1 MFSEIGLDFK
11 IVFSAKYLVFSEMGE
26 YLLKERS
33 FRFSVKLLRYF
44 RTLSSDR
51 EFQILKSQLIRSA
64 ASIGANITEGLSGT
78 SRKEL
83 NRYLRISMRSCNETT
98 YWLQLIFEV
107 YSSEV
112 DSEIMEE
119 LLSESSQISKMLS
132 KSIRTLASRSEQIQN

>member
-1 MFSEIGLDFK
+1 
-11 IVFSAKYLVFSEMGE
+11 MGE
-26 YLLKERS
+26 FLLKERS

-44 RTLSSDR
+44 RTLSADR
-51 EFQILKSQLIRSA
+51 EFDILKRQLIRSA

-107 YSSEV
+107 YPSEV
-112 DSEIMEE
+112 DAEIMEE
-119 LLSESSQISKMLS
+119 LTSESSQISKMLS
-132 KSIRTLASRSEQIQN
+132 KSISTLASKPSHVQS

>member
-1 MFSEIGLDFK
+1 
-11 IVFSAKYLVFSEMGE
+11 MGE
-26 YLLKERS
+26 FLLKERS

-44 RTLSSDR
+44 RTLSADR
-51 EFQILKSQLIRSA
+51 EFDILKRQLIRSA

-107 YSSEV
+107 YTSEV
-112 DSEIMEE
+112 DAEIMEE
-119 LLSESSQISKMLS
+119 LTSESAQISKMLS
-132 KSIRTLASRSEQIQN
+132 KSISTLAAKPSQVQN

>member
-1 MFSEIGLDFK
+1 
-11 IVFSAKYLVFSEMGE
+11 MGE
-26 YLLKERS
+26 FLLKERS

-44 RTLSSDR
+44 RTISADR
-51 EFQILKSQLIRSA
+51 EFDILKRQLFRSA

-107 YSSEV
+107 YPSEV
-112 DSEIMEE
+112 DAEIMEE
-119 LLSESSQISKMLS
+119 LTSESSQISKMLS
-132 KSIRTLASRSEQIQN
+132 RSISTLASKPNHIQN